1 MLKEIEEKK
10 GKGFLVLIGGNEDKR
25 NNKTILKSLIELNKA
40 KNVVIIPTASSYPKS
55 LGEKYFRAFKKL
67 GLEEI
72 SVLDIRYRNEVDK
85 EKNFEAI
92 QNADCIFF
100 TGGDQVRLVKIFQN
114 SKLLNLIIE
123 KFQQGMTI
131 AGSSAGA
138 AAVSDPMIFDGD
150 YKGFHK
156 GSVNSGCGFGLL
168 PDITMDTHFIKRCR
182 LSRLTQFLSSGKSDC
197 GIGLAEDTAIIIS
210 PENKFKVIG
219 SGVVTVLSSK
229 KMKYTNFDEIAK
241 NEKLTADGLS
251 ISFLSNG
258 TVFCLEQGEVGE
270 FDKSA

>member
-1 MLKEIEEKK
+1 MLTEIEEKK

-25 NNKTILKSLIELNKA
+25 NNKTILKSLIEINNA
-40 KNVVIIPTASSYPKS
+40 ENAVIIPTASSYPKS

-67 GLEEI
+67 GLEHI
-72 SVLDIRYRNEVDK
+72 SILDIRHKDEVDK
-85 EKNFEAI
+85 EKNFKAV

-114 SKLLNLIIE
+114 SKLLNLITE
-123 KFQQGMTI
+123 KFQQGTTI

-156 GSVNSGCGFGLL
+156 GSVNFGGGFGLL

-182 LSRLTQFLSSGKSDC
+182 LSRLTQFLSSGRSDC
-197 GIGLAEDTAIIIS
+197 GIGLAEDTAIIVS
-210 PENKFKVIG
+210 PDNKFRVVG

-229 KMKYTNFDEIAK
+229 KMKYTNFGEIEK

-258 TVFCLEQGEVGE
+258 TVFCLEQWEVVK